1 MRFEIDG
8 RVWNVADYFGIQKKI
23 HLRYPGG
30 KPIFQNSYLIYNQSP
45 VREYEEP
52 NQSRMVP
59 TWAVPRCCKSG
70 TPYSYK
76 RLLY

>member
-30 KPIFQNSYLIYNQSP
+30 KTTFKNYKLIYNQSSL
-45 VREYEEP
+45 REYEEP
-52 NQSRMVP
+52 N
-59 TWAVPRCCKSG
+59 
-70 TPYSYK
+70 
-76 RLLY
+76 